1 MIQEICSWVEQ
12 YNLKTQGSIANWW
25 SNVSPQTINRANCF
39 YWMFVDKV
47 CLHNYMCEPSKNG
60 QNSKTKLLL
69 VNFRCKPFKN
79 LQKLFWTNPSPVANA
94 TARWW
99 TLGFQPRAA
108 KGHLSSETQ
117 GAFVWTYP
125 WTTGPLEQG
134 AMGTGN
140 LEVGSGGN
148 LWGWKWMENDGNR
161 RVFFGDMLQLEGC
174 KVWRVMSANIVS
186 IKSGS
191 GQWYDDNYNLICLV
205 LLKHKNLSNEEV
217 LLAKVPTC
225 SNHLYTTN
233 THFSWQ
239 IDANRYK

>member
-1 MIQEICSWVEQ
+1 MSNIAQYQAISHEMFFGAASKNMFAKLARPGSDERLAVAQTSTIPPCMIQEICSWVEQ

-25 SNVSPQTINRANCF
+25 SNDSPQTINRANCF

-108 KGHLSSETQ
+108 KDHLSSETQ

-161 RVFFGDMLQLEGC
+161 RVFFWWYVAIGGLQGLEGDEC
-174 KVWRVMSANIVS
+174 
-186 IKSGS
+186 
-191 GQWYDDNYNLICLV
+191 
-205 LLKHKNLSNEEV
+205 
-217 LLAKVPTC
+217 
-225 SNHLYTTN
+225 
-233 THFSWQ
+233 
-239 IDANRYK
+239 